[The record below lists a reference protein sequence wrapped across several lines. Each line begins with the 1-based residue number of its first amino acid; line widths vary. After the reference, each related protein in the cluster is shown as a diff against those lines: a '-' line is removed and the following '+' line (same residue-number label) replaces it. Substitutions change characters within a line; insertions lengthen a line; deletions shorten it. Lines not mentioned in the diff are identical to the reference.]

1 MAEVREPLRPLIAR
15 LRREVGDEGTDPMWT
30 ESELAEA
37 LEEYSCVVRYL
48 PLRPHQ
54 TRLPNGTV
62 QDLDFESGTQWWETD
77 AIVVNGSWTTV
88 TPTSFDHVR
97 GRVSFASHQ
106 VSALYISG
114 KHYDLYRA
122 AENVI
127 DQSIAKLKRRAIDMS
142 DTNGSLKRNQQI
154 QTLLE
159 LKRGV
164 QAKQTPGTGHMVRS
178 DV

>member
-1 MAEVREPLRPLIAR
+1 MGEVTTGLRPLIAR
-15 LRREVGDEGTDPMWT
+15 LRREVGEDGDSEWTDGQLVDA
-30 ESELAEA
+30 LAE
-37 LEEYSCVVRYL
+37 YSRVVRYR

-62 QDLDFESGTQWWETD
+62 QYLDFESGLAWWDSEP
-77 AIVVNGSWTTV
+77 IVVNGSWTTL
-88 TPTSFDHVR
+88 TPTSFDWAN

-114 KHYDLYRA
+114 TVYDLYAA

-127 DQSIAKLKRRAIDMS
+127 DQTIARLKRRAVDIS
-142 DTNGSLKRNQQI
+142 DSDGSLKRNQQI

-164 QAKQTPGTGHMVRS
+164 QAKQTAKTGRMVRS